1 MPPTTRD
8 LYLPGKALTHVEVL
22 AALANA
28 GVLGLPADL
37 RMVNAHV
44 AAETFFHP
52 SGIATFTAW
61 ALDAQRRGKQIYL
74 KGDPRVLSYLAR
86 MDVFRA
92 LSLPYREHFQRQAEG
107 GRFTP
112 VQLIEHADSV
122 RKAVNAV
129 CDMVLSQF
137 DDVRGLLPALEWAVA
152 EIVDNVRSHAASPS
166 AGVLMAQYY
175 EQTRHLHLAIV
186 DRGVGIRQSLGVA
199 HPTATHVEAIRMAW
213 QRGVTRDLAVGQG
226 NGLAGAREIAHV
238 NSGQLELW
246 TGDTSVRAGGRR
258 VVTLPFFQGTGV
270 RLLLDVSR
278 PVDLRQTFIQSP
290 AMHFIEV
297 ENERIAEIGSL
308 SVHQAVP
315 HCLSREVATPLRRKV
330 LNLLPDADVP
340 LVLNFKGVKIA
351 TSSFMDELLGRMAA
365 QLGLAAFRQQ
375 VRLVGLRPDLHAMA
389 EVVIAQRLDHPT
401 APASDAPISP

>member
-8 LYLPGKALTHVEVL
+8 LHLPGKALTHVEVL
-22 AALANA
+22 ATLANA
-28 GVLGLPADL
+28 GVLGVPADL

-44 AAETFFHP
+44 AAETFFRP

-92 LSLPYREHFQRQAEG
+92 LSLPHREHFQRHAEG

-112 VQLIEHADSV
+112 VQLIEDERSV
-122 RKAVNAV
+122 VTAVNAV

-152 EIVDNVRSHAASPS
+152 EIVDNVRLHAASPS

-175 EQTRHLHLAIV
+175 EQTRHLYLAIV
-186 DRGVGIRQSLGVA
+186 DRGVGIRQSLGA
-199 HPTATHVEAIRMAW
+199 SHPTATHAEAIRTAW
-213 QRGVTRDLAVGQG
+213 RRGVTRDLAVGQG
-226 NGLAGAREIAHV
+226 NGLAGARDIARV
-238 NSGQLELW
+238 NGGQLELW
-246 TGDTSVRAGGRR
+246 TGDASVRAGGRR
-258 VVTLPFFQGTGV
+258 VVMLPYFQGTGV
-270 RLLLDVSR
+270 RLMLDVDR
-278 PVDLRQTFIQSP
+278 PVDLRQTFIQEP

-297 ENERIAEIGSL
+297 ENDRIAETGGL
-308 SVHQAVP
+308 WVHLAVP

-330 LNLLPDADVP
+330 LNLLPDADAP
-340 LVLNFKGVKIA
+340 LVLNFKGVEMA

-365 QLGLAAFRQQ
+365 ELGLAAFQQQ
-375 VRLVGLRPDLHAMA
+375 VRLVGLRADLRAMA
-389 EVVIAQRLDHPT
+389 EVVIAQRLDNP
-401 APASDAPISP
+401 AAASDTPISP